1 MSEELT
7 QRILKVIADSQKLP
21 LEKVTIDSTF
31 EELGIDSLDGVN
43 ILFALENEFNIS
55 IPDEGVQSLR
65 TVRQMVDALEKAHSG
80 RTGRRRRAGAAVG
93 FPMPRRVV
101 VTGMGVISAL
111 GPDLPAFWQVARG
124 GAFRDS
130 SHRVA

>member
-7 QRILKVIADSQKLP
+7 RRILKVIADSQKLP
-21 LEKVTIDSTF
+21 PEKVTIDSTF

-65 TVRQMVDALEKAHSG
+65 TMRQMVDALEKLIPGGQAD
-80 RTGRRRRAGAAVG
+80 AV
-93 FPMPRRVV
+93 
-101 VTGMGVISAL
+101 A
-111 GPDLPAFWQVARG
+111 PAQ
-124 GAFRDS
+124 S
-130 SHRVA
+130 